1 MRAAWHVTAALMFF
15 GLLAFTS
22 LSCQRSTPRPK
33 RDCSDTDEGQ
43 RTNTICMDMA
53 CDASVVLS
61 REVNVEFQRL
71 LGARLEVC
79 YTNSCL
85 MGVSPDSHEP
95 PTSRVGFGFGTRSYG
110 DKTDGA
116 EAFIEARPS
125 GGLML
130 EVRWFAAN
138 SRVLCIGDEFRVV
151 LHDAHGSVLAKW
163 DHEVSAHRTTL
174 INGPG
179 CPPACRT
186 ATLIPSSAR
195 TPANR

>member
-1 MRAAWHVTAALMFF
+1 
-15 GLLAFTS
+15 
-22 LSCQRSTPRPK
+22 
-33 RDCSDTDEGQ
+33 
-43 RTNTICMDMA
+43 MA
-53 CDASVVLS
+53 CDASVVMI
-61 REVNVEFQRL
+61 RQINVEFERL
-71 LGARLEVC
+71 SGARLEVC

-85 MGVSPDSHEP
+85 MGISPDSDEP
-95 PTSRVGFGFGTRSYG
+95 PTSQAWFGFGARSYAG
-110 DKTDGA
+110 KTDGA

-125 GGLML
+125 EGLIL

-138 SRVLCIGDEFRVV
+138 GRVLCIGDEFRVV
-151 LHDAHGSVLAKW
+151 LRDRQGRVVAKW

-195 TPANR
+195 TPAGR